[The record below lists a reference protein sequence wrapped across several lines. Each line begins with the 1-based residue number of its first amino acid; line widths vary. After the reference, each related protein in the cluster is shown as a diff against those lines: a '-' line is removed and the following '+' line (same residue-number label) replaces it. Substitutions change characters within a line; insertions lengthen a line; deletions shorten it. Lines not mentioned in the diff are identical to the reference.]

1 MENIVVELSRYNTV
15 DTNGNSEWTNHLSK
29 NIKIEPGD
37 SIVVKQCFIDTRLI
51 DNTSILIEEDIEW
64 TLYFIYWVNGHGINQ
79 IVYDSD
85 AEHNYTG
92 SFPDGLPYCLS
103 TIYNPTA
110 PGNIT
115 PNFPYPLTDKIIVK
129 IPKGT
134 YERNYLATFI
144 TKQFES
150 TQNPEN
156 EPLSSLRFGNAQGFP
171 VFNNNDPE
179 GSFPKTFKDINIVD
193 NPQRVI
199 TPFLKPLLCAVA
211 DDEPGDI
218 GFPIIF
224 LYLDNEGTERYAVLS
239 PFLNSV
245 NGSYEYQAGDLAILI
260 SELKK
265 DYIIGAAS
273 YTIYDGGYIGSTEI
287 ALVYNDES
295 SGKYSFQYLHSPIYN
310 SGNETTTIFTRPIS
324 GATDPPFQSNKSIF
338 SGAYSGIMFVDSF
351 TNLTPKDN
359 SGNYLH
365 DEDPFFQQLGMKY
378 NDIVSPDAKNLFV
391 YGGAIGNFQT
401 IKQGAILQENFLSH
415 TTKNFLS
422 TGSLINQKKDTVTIN
437 NYQISTYQSIYGITS
452 YSFTDSQITD
462 EIYFSNVPVSST
474 TNAGH
479 YLVDIQ
485 AYDNTYVN
493 DNELYSIKATVSNF
507 YLSGDSFTSTLGPDP
522 YIYTHQGVPIS
533 LSSIKVRILN
543 PITKENA
550 DNVGDNSTIYLQV
563 YKAQQK
569 LQVEPEKKEDEKK
582 EQKD

>member
-79 IVYDSD
+79 IVYNSD
-85 AEHNYTG
+85 ADKNY
-92 SFPDGLPYCLS
+92 SASIPDGLPYCLA
-103 TIYNPTA
+103 TIANPTA
-110 PGNIT
+110 PSGMTVLN
-115 PNFPYPLTDKIIVK
+115 PYPLTDKKVVK

-150 TQNPEN
+150 TKNPEN
-156 EPLSSLRFGNAQGFP
+156 VSLSSLRFGNAQGFP
-171 VFNNNDPE
+171 VYAENIA
-179 GSFPKTFKDINIVD
+179 GSFPTTFTDLNIVD
-193 NPQRVI
+193 DPTKVV
-199 TPFLKPLLCAVA
+199 TPFIKPLLCCVA
-211 DDEPGDI
+211 DGEPGEI
-218 GFPIIF
+218 AFPILF
-224 LYLDNEGTERYAVLS
+224 LYLDNQGNYKPAILN

-245 NGSYEYQAGDLAILI
+245 NGAYEYGSGQLLILNGD
-260 SELKK
+260 ELKK
-265 DYIIGAAS
+265 DYDIGGS
-273 YTIYDGGYIGSTEI
+273 NYTVYDGGYIGSTEI

-295 SGKYSFQYLHSPIYN
+295 SGKFSFQYLHSPLVN
-310 SGNETTTIFTRPIS
+310 DGNETTSIFTRTVS
-324 GATDPPFQSNKSIF
+324 GSTNPPFQSNKVAF
-338 SGAYSGIMFVDSF
+338 CGAYSGIMFVETF
-351 TNLTPKDN
+351 TNLTPKDA
-359 SGNYLH
+359 SGNYLYN
-365 DEDPFFQQLGMKY
+365 EDPFFQQLGMNY
-378 NDIVSPDAKNLFV
+378 NDIVPADAKNLFV
-391 YGGAIGNFQT
+391 NDLKVGQT
-401 IKQGAILQENFLSH
+401 QFVEQGAILQDDFLSH

-422 TGSLINQKKDTVTIN
+422 TGGLIDQSKTTTIG
-437 NYQISTYQSIYGITS
+437 NYKITNYQSIYGFSS
-452 YSFTDSQITD
+452 YSFMDSQITD